1 MTFQVA
7 HDEGLFYR
15 QTLFDQAKI
24 VVLKVG
30 SAVLTT
36 AAGLNLDA
44 VESLCRQICFL
55 RRTGRKV
62 ILVSSGAVA
71 AGRQRLGVVK
81 QPGEPLKVKQ
91 ALAAIGQGLL
101 MQAYE
106 QRFAEHEQQVAQ
118 ILLTH
123 ADLSQRARYLNIRN
137 TILTLFEFGAVPI
150 INENDTV
157 SVQELRFGDNDTLGA
172 LITNMI
178 GADMYIMLSDVDGLY
193 TANPALD
200 SAARP
205 VYTVAKIDSQIE
217 GMASNSGSA
226 LGTGG
231 MQSKIR
237 AAKMVAACGGSSFIG
252 PGRKPNVLQELFSGD
267 LLGTFFFQ
275 IKCERSAAESTGL
288 AMCSGPQAFLIWMKE
303 PAGRFWSAARACCLP
318 ALSGSRAASKS
329 ARLCSAAARMARPWP
344 LVWSI
349 TTPPTLTGSKAARPA
364 TLPASSASATA
375 TKSFIGTTWFCWTR
389 TSHEQNNCCLRH

>member
-267 LLGTFFFQ
+267 LLGTFFLPDQ
-275 IKCERSAAESTGL
+275 VRKI
-288 AMCSGPQAFLIWMKE
+288 SGRKHWIGYVLR
-303 PAGRFWSAARACCLP
+303 PAGFLDLDEGACRAVLERGKSLLPSGIVRVEGSFKVGAPVQCRCPDGRAVAAGLVNYDSADIDRIKGCKTGDIAGILGFRD
-318 ALSGSRAASKS
+318 SDEVIHRDN
-329 ARLCSAAARMARPWP
+329 
-344 LVWSI
+344 LVLLDQDE
-349 TTPPTLTGSKAARPA
+349 P
-364 TLPASSASATA
+364 
-375 TKSFIGTTWFCWTR
+375 
-389 TSHEQNNCCLRH
+389 